1 MQFFSQ
7 LVFQEYRNLRLV
19 CDGVRHNK
27 ISITT
32 GMKSALNFFLNLPYV
47 FTRFLVD
54 AQLTVIFLFLTS
66 NRFQSF
72 LETYF

>member
-7 LVFQEYRNLRLV
+7 LVFQKYRNLRLV

-27 ISITT
+27 ISIAN
-32 GMKSALNFFLNLPYV
+32 GMKSTLNFFLNLPYV